1 MEPRESLEPQDRIDP
16 MIGRR
21 AGEWDRLVSG
31 LPPVPV
37 PWPPVGPIV
46 VVAPHPDDELLAIGA
61 TLAAATDA
69 GTEITIVAVTDGEA
83 SHPHLTDGE
92 RDELVGLRLSAR
104 ITIEDRADIGAHV
117 GQLGVD
123 HGRDDLVRDEI
134 ARIHDRLGALADIG
148 PLRDGGPQH
157 VTGGK
162 LYHIACLNQM
172 TRLCTFTRSGWS

>member
-1 MEPRESLEPQDRIDP
+1 

-61 TLAAATDA
+61 TLAAASDA

-92 RDELVGLRLSAR
+92 RDELVGLRLAETCLLYTSPSP
-104 ITIEDRADIGAHV
+104 
-117 GQLGVD
+117 
-123 HGRDDLVRDEI
+123 RD
-134 ARIHDRLGALADIG
+134 
-148 PLRDGGPQH
+148 
-157 VTGGK
+157 
-162 LYHIACLNQM
+162 
-172 TRLCTFTRSGWS
+172 S